1 MNVTSIEK
9 VVSAN
14 AVSVAGVCLAAV
26 AARMFLS
33 DSVRVRQLGVVL
45 FKARDFM
52 DSLDGF
58 VARASKKQVNKQGGR
73 SICPQAVFTEAD
85 KADAADVRQ
94 TSVKRR

>member
-1 MNVTSIEK
+1 MPLAYWFMNVTSIEK

-14 AVSVAGVCLAAV
+14 AVSVMGVCLAAV

-33 DSVRVRQLGVVL
+33 DSVRVRQIGVVL

-58 VARASKKQVNKQGGR
+58 VARARKKEVNKAGAGGR
-73 SICPQAVFTEAD
+73 HANILLDQCSRASKGEC
-85 KADAADVRQ
+85 
-94 TSVKRR
+94 

>member
-1 MNVTSIEK
+1 MPLAYWFMNVTSIEK

-58 VARASKKQVNKQGGR
+58 VARASKKQVNRAGDQSALKPF
-73 SICPQAVFTEAD
+73 SL
-85 KADAADVRQ
+85 RQ
-94 TSVKRR
+94 TRQMQLM